1 MTTATDKFA
10 QAILETI
17 FKVYGKCYVG
27 LLNIHRLPGGAIDLV
42 LGLNDPDHPL
52 HICAQLD
59 DDKFLEYLEKELHG
73 RRLTDTKFYTGYKTD
88 MFERHIP
95 CPIDHST
102 HHIGQKDLVSNG

>member
-52 HICAQLD
+52 HICA
-59 DDKFLEYLEKELHG
+59 
-73 RRLTDTKFYTGYKTD
+73 
-88 MFERHIP
+88 
-95 CPIDHST
+95 
-102 HHIGQKDLVSNG
+102 